1 MYHKKYSFTLG
12 IVALLLLLQS
22 CTATQTPTR
31 KKMPNYL
38 DNGLYE
44 NASPFNTKAD
54 RLDAMSLTTS
64 TEDIMV
70 GDASVTC
77 VSVSLASPLYDDAL
91 LSMVQEYKPIAIMLL
106 TNWMASGNNGAVLD
120 FRKATSATAQEAKF
134 VLKSEGAF
142 TLPVVFK
149 WDMASAGRAK
159 TYMNMLNGVTGISV
173 VKIK

>member
-1 MYHKKYSFTLG
+1 MPLG
-12 IVALLLLLQS
+12 SIVVGMALL
-22 CTATQTPTR
+22 ATGCMTSQTPVR

-54 RLDAMSLTTS
+54 RLSAMSFATS
-64 TEDIMV
+64 TEDIVV
-70 GDASVTC
+70 GDASVSC
-77 VSVSLASPLYDDAL
+77 VAVSLASPLYDEAI
-91 LSMVQEYKPIAIMLL
+91 LSMVQEYKPIAVMLL

-120 FRKATSATAQEAKF
+120 FRKNTSTAAQEAKYF
-134 VLKSEGAF
+134 LKSEGAF

-149 WDMASAGRAK
+149 WDMLSASRAK
-159 TYMNMLNGVTGISV
+159 AYMETLNSVQGISV